1 MEPPAFT
8 LVLAAGSNTTA
19 RDPSGHVVYM
29 EPSVRPRNEH
39 ALSVFPGEYLLS
51 GPVIDPETIVSRG
64 SRADISFRLNHT
76 GPSSNSNGTGTG
88 TGSSFCLDA
97 AGSLTATVSK
107 FDAGAD
113 EPHVVEVIAVDKG
126 GEEELAARCAPVQS
140 RAAST
145 NGRLPV
151 LDLVGFSSRAPT
163 WAPSTRIN
171 ARELDLIAI
180 R

>member
-8 LVLAAGSNTTA
+8 LVLAVRSTTTA

-39 ALSVFPGEYLLS
+39 VFTVFPGEYLLS
-51 GPVIDPETIVSRG
+51 SPVIDPATIVSRG

-76 GPSSNSNGTGTG
+76 GPSSNSNSTGA
-88 TGSSFCLDA
+88 GSSFCLDA
-97 AGSLTATVSK
+97 AGGLTATVSK
-107 FDAGAD
+107 LDAGAD

-140 RAAST
+140 RTAST
-145 NGRLPV
+145 IGRWAV
-151 LDLVGFSSRAPT
+151 LDLVGFSSRAPRVGSQY
-163 WAPSTRIN
+163 AAKQMSST
-171 ARELDLIAI
+171 
-180 R
+180 